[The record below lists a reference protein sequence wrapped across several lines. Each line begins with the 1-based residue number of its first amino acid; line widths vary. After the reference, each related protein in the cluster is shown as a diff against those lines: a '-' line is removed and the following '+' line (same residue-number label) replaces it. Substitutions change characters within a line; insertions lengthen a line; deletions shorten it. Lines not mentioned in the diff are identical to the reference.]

1 MKKIMFND
9 KYGLTQA
16 VLEGRK
22 TMTRRVITIPEKWHG
37 IDVYGFCHVKGQ
49 ASLEL
54 TDGDDFTIEDP
65 RTGQCAQIMPNYRI
79 GEEVAVAESYRTI
92 LNEGESSHI
101 DLCQR
106 IIKVYNLETKS
117 PHNWAAMRFAIDKL
131 KGNRNKMFVKADLMP
146 HRIRITDLKVER
158 LQDISDEDCLKEG
171 VYYDA
176 DVDGYKFFNLSLPNK
191 KWGHKFRQTY
201 FKTPR
206 KAFAALIDKVSG
218 SGTWERNPWVFAYT
232 YELVK

>member
-9 KYGLTQA
+9 KYGLTEA
-16 VLEGRK
+16 VLQGRK
-22 TMTRRVITIPEKWHG
+22 IMTRRVISNQQAIYSLDEQEYIG
-37 IDVYGFCHVKGQ
+37 NMCVDYYFCDRYSPYKVGEVVAIAQSYKDIFHNADFEMV
-49 ASLEL
+49 
-54 TDGDDFTIEDP
+54 GDEFMT
-65 RTGQCAQIMPNYRI
+65 
-79 GEEVAVAESYRTI
+79 
-92 LNEGESSHI
+92 
-101 DLCQR
+101 
-106 IIKVYNLETKS
+106 ETAGW
-117 PHNWAAMRFAIDKL
+117 N
-131 KGNRNKMFVKADLMP
+131 NKMFVKADLMP

-218 SGTWERNPWVFAYT
+218 RGMWERNPWVFAYT